1 GLDSADEYIAT
12 QAPLPSTIPDFWK
25 MVFQQR
31 SGVIVML
38 ADCVEDGRTKVVPY
52 WPEQGRPIRVCGEA
66 LHEDLTVT
74 HFHLPGWWKD
84 GGSLD
89 PQELLNLIWSVK
101 QLAPSIEGPI
111 TVHCSAGVG
120 RTGMF
125 IALYILTQVVERN
138 NALTE
143 VDVFS
148 VVQSMMSCRP
158 DIIQSEDQ
166 YIFIHEV
173 LRVAIDS
180 KLKQV
185 SAPSVN
191 QPFNVTPYGQHHN
204 IRHSSTMHQKSDGPA
219 VYHMTNGLNL
229 NRMHS
234 WSANTLSNGLNLS
247 PMNSAG
253 SELSSAYQAVNGY
266 NGYEVYRGQ
275 DVHHVGNGV
284 QRVSGGFPNRG
295 YEDYRMAGHGMRIDI
310 PE

>member
-1 GLDSADEYIAT
+1 GLNSADEYIAT

-38 ADCVEDGRTKVVPY
+38 ADCVEDGR
-52 WPEQGRPIRVCGEA
+52 A

-89 PQELLNLIWSVK
+89 PQELLNLI
-101 QLAPSIEGPI
+101 
-111 TVHCSAGVG
+111 CAGVG

-180 KLKQV
+180 KLKQQ
-185 SAPSVN
+185 ST
-191 QPFNVTPYGQHHN
+191 VTTDMRC
-204 IRHSSTMHQKSDGPA
+204 IA
-219 VYHMTNGLNL
+219 VKTYI
-229 NRMHS
+229 
-234 WSANTLSNGLNLS
+234 TL
-247 PMNSAG
+247 
-253 SELSSAYQAVNGY
+253 VT
-266 NGYEVYRGQ
+266 
-275 DVHHVGNGV
+275 GV

-295 YEDYRMAGHGMRIDI
+295 YDRTIAWLDM
-310 PE
+310 